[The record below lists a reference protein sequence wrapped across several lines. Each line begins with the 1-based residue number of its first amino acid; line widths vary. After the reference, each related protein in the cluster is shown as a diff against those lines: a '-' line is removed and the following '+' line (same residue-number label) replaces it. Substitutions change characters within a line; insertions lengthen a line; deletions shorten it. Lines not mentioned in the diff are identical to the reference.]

1 MDDLSTRISIVVKES
16 GLTKTDFGKKVNL
29 SQPTITKLMNGTQ
42 NPSERTLIDIA
53 DKFQVNEDWLRTGE
67 GNMTR
72 DEDQDNAM
80 MQWVGSVLSEEP
92 TSIRRRFLYLLKHM
106 TPEDW
111 ERAEQYAH
119 FLLGD
124 PINPTDTQK

>member
-1 MDDLSTRISIVVKES
+1 MNDRIKIVRKHYHLNQTEFGARLGVKQTTVAGWENSSRSLSDPIIY
-16 GLTKTDFGKKVNL
+16 
-29 SQPTITKLMNGTQ
+29 
-42 NPSERTLIDIA
+42 LICREFCID
-53 DKFQVNEDWLRTGE
+53 EHWLRTGE
-67 GNMTR
+67 GNMTSE
-72 DEDQDNAM
+72 EDQDNAM

-111 ERAEQYAH
+111 DRAEQYAH

-124 PINPTDTQK
+124 TPDTHK

>member
-1 MDDLSTRISIVVKES
+1 MNDRIKIVRKHYHLNHTEFGARLGVKQTTVAGWENSSRSLSDPVIS
-16 GLTKTDFGKKVNL
+16 
-29 SQPTITKLMNGTQ
+29 
-42 NPSERTLIDIA
+42 LICREVCID
-53 DKFQVNEDWLRTGE
+53 EHWLRTGE

-72 DEDQDNAM
+72 EEDQDNAM

-124 PINPTDTQK
+124 PINPTDPQE

>member
-1 MDDLSTRISIVVKES
+1 MKDRIKTVRKHYHLNQTEFGARLGVKQTTVAGWETGMNIPSNSSVVAICRE
-16 GLTKTDFGKKVNL
+16 FC
-29 SQPTITKLMNGTQ
+29 
-42 NPSERTLIDIA
+42 ID
-53 DKFQVNEDWLRTGE
+53 EHWLRTGE

-72 DEDQDNAM
+72 EEDQDNAM

-124 PINPTDTQK
+124 PINPTDAQE